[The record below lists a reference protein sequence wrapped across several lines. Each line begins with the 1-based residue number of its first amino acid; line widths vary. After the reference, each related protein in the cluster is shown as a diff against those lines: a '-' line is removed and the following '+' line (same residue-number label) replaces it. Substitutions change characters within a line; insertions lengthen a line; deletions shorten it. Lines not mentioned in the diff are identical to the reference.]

1 MEFGI
6 KMYDVLVLKRG
17 KVVLSKGV
25 EMCDSG
31 RSKEAEKN
39 EYKYLG
45 ILEKDKIKESSKMK
59 ENFWRE

>member
-6 KMYDVLVLKRG
+6 KMCYVLVLKRG

-25 EMCDSG
+25 GMCDSR

-39 EYKYLG
+39 GYKYLG
-45 ILEKDKIKESSKMK
+45 ILEKNKIKESSKMK